1 MADNFDAFFKSL
13 TKPEDEQD
21 SFDRFFRSLQ
31 PPRSAISETT
41 RGLAT
46 GITQA
51 GTTSLEALGTLTGSE
66 RLERFGRRATQQ
78 AEEYFDPRG
87 TAGEIGQMIGRVG
100 GEIGTSLIGGGA
112 VLKGAKAIP
121 KVATALR
128 GMTAAQRALAAG
140 AASIPVD
147 VLQGAK
153 EEKGI
158 VLPGRAGAIAENV
171 ALGQLGS
178 VLAAR
183 RAGIPAETRPSR
195 LLPAKTGIEGAQGY
209 ESPIGPAIPMRG
221 AVEPEEITKR
231 ITAAAEQAGID
242 VPKPL
247 IDVIESSARGGQPF
261 RYDPRQK
268 SFRLYGTNRTQAQYL
283 KSIEETAGK
292 LDKEAARLRAFQEPD
307 MEAVT
312 QLEAMAEAGRRMR
325 DVLSPGGLVIPSSG
339 MAFDIGGVAREGLRQ
354 AIREPLTG
362 AIVGAGTGALTGD
375 TEDPADIIG
384 RAVIGAGLGAGAGR
398 AVSGAGRLANALRR
412 GEGYQQTVIEGRLR
426 KAPSVGKPKLF
437 EPTITEATAKALDEQ
452 ATAAERELAAAGVFR
467 ESKTLKAMT
476 REGERFL
483 DSLQPGARTIMTDEE
498 FAARAARIGNRSDAL
513 SQVTAKLEDAGLSFG
528 DREFLEDSHKRI
540 FDAIVADA
548 EKVQPA
554 LSSAGRRMNV
564 ARQMGAKDIRS
575 AITTAKSLADMPP
588 GVDLSDAVKEQIR
601 AVFAKPEAQRPDA
614 LRDVYQSLIKRSLW
628 EQVTNSRVVGLLS
641 TPVTWAVNFLGSSA
655 EAAQN
660 AIAHPFAVGMDA
672 AYAGLT
678 GKRRTV
684 AGGARAK
691 DWLDA
696 WATSGKR
703 IISKESIRK
712 IVDGIPVDNVYGG
725 LERLKGSYVTD
736 LGLQPQEAEGVFRKT
751 ARAGARALDIASN
764 SVYGIMEA
772 ADVPFYRA
780 ALATSLKERAAVR
793 ALNEGLGNN
802 PEAFAKRVQ
811 ELLSP
816 EGINVVDN
824 MLATADALDATY
836 KTRAGV
842 GQALRALGPVGEVLR
857 FEVPFANTPTNIV
870 RKALEGVP
878 ILGTGVTALQNKAV
892 AQKMR
897 RLGASVEDVS
907 DEMRRR
913 YINNLARQ
921 ATTGVGGIT
930 AGYILHQAGILT
942 PGYTPA
948 RGATPEEKEGI
959 QRRAL
964 TGEAPLS
971 IRIGDES
978 YSLSYLGTL
987 APALA
992 IGAAMSQAQKDDTGI
1007 GLGVLPVAAKA
1018 SYRTFL
1024 EMPLLKGV
1032 SNLAEMASGGMGPI
1046 DVELGKRAASFV
1058 PSAVAA
1064 VARGMDVTPRREA
1077 ETFGEAIKER
1087 IPVLREQLAP
1097 KPGPFGEVQPGVGVL
1112 RSLFDP
1118 TRPQKIRTGG
1128 IYDELER
1135 LEVYPGQR
1143 QRRPGESAQA
1153 YYERRA
1159 IEGEAER
1166 KVLEDVL
1173 TGRSGALRNV
1183 SASAR
1188 RAFREVQ
1195 REQGDVAATRLLV
1208 DAALKQVRAKATAA
1222 DERTAEQMARGE
1234 GFRPRTQAFKDRVE
1248 QIKAGNF

>member
-1 MADNFDAFFKSL
+1 MADI
-13 TKPEDEQD
+13 
-21 SFDRFFRSLQ
+21 FDRLAKEQEREEDLFDRLARESA
-31 PPRSAISETT
+31 PPRSAISEAT

-66 RLERFGRRATQQ
+66 RLERFGRRATEQ

-87 TAGEIGQMIGRVG
+87 TAGKIGQTIGRVG

-128 GMTAAQRALAAG
+128 GMTATQRALAAG
-140 AASIPVD
+140 AAGIPVD

-153 EEKGI
+153 EEEGI
-158 VLPGRAGAIAENV
+158 LLPGRAGSIIENV
-171 ALGQLGS
+171 ALGQTGS
-178 VLAAR
+178 LLAAR
-183 RAGIPAETRPSR
+183 RAGVPAETRPSR
-195 LLPAKTGIEGAQGY
+195 LLPAKTGIEGAQAY
-209 ESPIGPAIPMRG
+209 EGPIGPAIPMRG
-221 AVEPEEITKR
+221 AVEPEEVTKR
-231 ITAAAEQAGID
+231 ITAAAEQAGIE

-247 IDVIESSARGGQPF
+247 IEVIESSARGGQPF

-268 SFRLYGTNRTQAQYL
+268 SFRLYGTNRAQAQYL

-325 DVLSPGGLVIPSSG
+325 DVLSPGGLIARPGVISG
-339 MAFDIGGVAREGLRQ
+339 ELLAQGG
-354 AIREPLTG
+354 
-362 AIVGAGTGALTGD
+362 GALTGAAAGAATAD
-375 TEDPADIIG
+375 AEDRADVIG
-384 RAVIGAGLGAGAGR
+384 RAALGAATGFGLGR
-398 AVSGAGRLANALRR
+398 SAVRGFPGPTKLADALRR
-412 GEGYQQTVIEGRLR
+412 GGDYGQTVIEGRLR

-437 EPTITEATAKALDEQ
+437 EPTISEGTAKILDEQ
-452 ATAAERELAAAGVFR
+452 ATAAELELAAAGVFR
-467 ESKTLKAMT
+467 ESKTLKGMV

-513 SQVTAKLEDAGLSFG
+513 NQVAAKLEDANLSFG
-528 DREFLEDSHKRI
+528 DREFLQDAHKRI
-540 FDAIVADA
+540 FDAIVSDTQ
-548 EKVQPA
+548 KVQPA
-554 LSSAGRRMNV
+554 LSSAGLRMNV

-575 AITTAKSLADMPP
+575 AITTAKSLADIPP
-588 GVDLSDAVKEQIR
+588 GADLSDAAKEQIR

-614 LRDVYQSLIKRSLW
+614 LREVYQSLIKRGRW
-628 EQVTNSRVVGLLS
+628 ERITNFRIVGLLS
-641 TPVTWAVNFLGSSA
+641 TPATWAVNFLGSSA

-678 GKRRTV
+678 GKRRTMV
-684 AGGARAK
+684 GGTRAK

-696 WATSGKR
+696 WVASGKR

-736 LGLQPQEAEGVFRKT
+736 FNLQPQEAESAFRQT

-764 SVYGIMEA
+764 AVYGIMEA

-802 PEAFAKRVQ
+802 PQAFAKRVQ
-811 ELLSP
+811 ELLTP

-878 ILGTGVTALQNKAV
+878 ILGSLVTKAQNKAV

-897 RLGASVEDVS
+897 RLGATVEDVN

-913 YINNLARQ
+913 YIDNLARQ
-921 ATTGVGGIT
+921 ATTGLGGMA
-930 AGYILHQAGILT
+930 AGFFLHQAGYLT
-942 PGYTPA
+942 PGYTPS

-964 TGEAPLS
+964 TGEAPLA

-978 YSLSYLGTL
+978 YSLGYLGTL

-992 IGAAMSQAQKDDTGI
+992 IGAAMSQAAKDDVEKGFGT
-1007 GLGVLPVAAKA
+1007 VAVPAAKA
-1018 SYRTFL
+1018 TYRTFL
-1024 EMPLLKGV
+1024 DMPLLKGV
-1032 SNLAEMASGGMGPI
+1032 SNIAEMASGGTGPL
-1046 DVELGKRAASFV
+1046 DVELGKRVASFV

-1077 ETFGEAIKER
+1077 ETFGQAIKER
-1087 IPVLREQLAP
+1087 IPGMREELAI

-1143 QRRPGESAQA
+1143 GRRPGESAQA

-1159 IEGEAER
+1159 IEGETER
-1166 KVLEDVL
+1166 KVLEDIL
-1173 TGRSGALRNV
+1173 SGQSAGLRNV

-1195 REQGDVAATRLLV
+1195 REQGDVAATRLLI
-1208 DAALKQVRAKATAA
+1208 DAALKQTRAKATEADKQAA
-1222 DERTAEQMARGE
+1222 ERMARLE
-1234 GFRPRTQAFKDRVE
+1234 GLRPRTQAFKDRVE